1 MPGRFPDPLEHDF
14 PEWIA
19 HGEFLYHA
27 RDVISF
33 GDELTIENLIEA
45 YGNGIFP
52 WHMNGVPL
60 PWFCPERRAVL
71 EFADLHIPRSLEKE
85 RRKELFDFTIDK
97 AFPQVIKECSLAQR
111 NGQKGTW
118 ITDEFTERYTELFEM
133 GYVHSVEAWDAS
145 GELAGGLY
153 GVDAG
158 GVFCGES
165 MFFKKPNAS
174 KLALLF
180 LLDHLRRLGST
191 WLDNQVMTPHFKAFG
206 AKEIERAEFLIKLKE
221 TQGFKLKL
229 F

>member
-1 MPGRFPDPLEHDF
+1 MVGSFPDPVKHDF
-14 PEWIA
+14 PEWLA

-33 GDELTIENLIEA
+33 GDELKIENLIEA
-45 YGNGIFP
+45 YTKGVFP
-52 WHMNGVPL
+52 WHMKGVPL
-60 PWFCPERRAVL
+60 PWFCPEKRAIL
-71 EFADLHIPRSLEKE
+71 EFSELHIPRSLDKG
-85 RRKELFDFTIDK
+85 RRKGLLEFTIDK
-97 AFPQVIKECSLAQR
+97 AFPAVIKECSLATR

-118 ITDEFTERYTELFEM
+118 ITDEFIERYTELFDL
-133 GYVHSVEAWDAS
+133 GHVHSIEAWDEN

-153 GVDAG
+153 GVDAS

-180 LLDHLRRLGST
+180 LIDHLRIRGST

-206 AKEIERAEFLIKLKE
+206 AKEIDRKDFLRKLKE
-221 TQGFKLKL
+221 TQGLELKL